1 MAGTV
6 SVSAP
11 PAMAAA
17 LIAPRLVELRAAHP
31 DLHVR
36 LDGDTRNVSLVRRE
50 ADIVIRLSRPQDH
63 DVVVRKIAAVPFSFY
78 ATRAYLKKKDR
89 AYIAYDTSMDETP
102 QQIWLQNEAGDAPI
116 VLRSNDLAVQASA
129 AAAGV
134 GIAVLPDFM
143 GGADARLVR
152 LPHRGEALK
161 REVWIAVH
169 DDLRRAPRI
178 QVVMAFLAACF

>member
-1 MAGTV
+1 
-6 SVSAP
+6 
-11 PAMAAA
+11 
-17 LIAPRLVELRAAHP
+17 
-31 DLHVR
+31 
-36 LDGDTRNVSLVRRE
+36 
-50 ADIVIRLSRPQDH
+50 
-63 DVVVRKIAAVPFSFY
+63 
-78 ATRAYLKKKDR
+78 
-89 AYIAYDTSMDETP
+89 MDETP

-143 GGADARLVR
+143 GSADARLVR
-152 LPHRGEALK
+152 LPHKGEALE